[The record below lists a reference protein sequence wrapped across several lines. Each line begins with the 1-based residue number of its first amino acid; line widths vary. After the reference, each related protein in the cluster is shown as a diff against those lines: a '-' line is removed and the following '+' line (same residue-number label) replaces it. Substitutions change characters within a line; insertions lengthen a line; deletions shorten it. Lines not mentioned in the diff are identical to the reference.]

1 MKVATKARKETQITE
16 KTNRKLTKCVLGAA
30 GDTTGTRFRG
40 CSSIHHFQIPMKQHF
55 YK

>member
-30 GDTTGTRFRG
+30 GDTTGQGLEVVLQYTT
-40 CSSIHHFQIPMKQHF
+40 SKFQ
-55 YK
+55 